1 MPSLID
7 QVKPDVLKTLENT
20 CKIQYSSSYRFI
32 IASLTNV
39 TAYRQLTIDQLQ
51 TITTF
56 LPNDMKPKGDME
68 LFYGDNL
75 LQKKYQLWKKQDKSY
90 LSGSKENYTVKGC
103 VMMAEMQ
110 MLDAPRHQT
119 QLRKGLDWF
128 RMNNAEAYMVLLD

>member
-68 LFYGDNL
+68 LFYGDNI
-75 LQKKYQLWKKQDKSY
+75 LQKKYQL
-90 LSGSKENYTVKGC
+90 
-103 VMMAEMQ
+103 
-110 MLDAPRHQT
+110 
-119 QLRKGLDWF
+119 
-128 RMNNAEAYMVLLD
+128 